1 MSLTKSHQYL
11 NYTDTQASTIA
22 ALGNAALVL
31 GGKKAQNLK
40 MIQKSLLFS
49 LVENVIFRKLRFG
62 IFVAFLENGNFSQF
76 LKVEQSLNLQRCER
90 SGPHFNFLSSTFVH
104 FWRRQNSNT
113 SALTQIALFP
123 IKTQIQLL
131 NSLRSLNK

>member
-49 LVENVIFRKLRFG
+49 LVANVIFRKLRFG

-76 LKVEQSLNLQRCER
+76 LKVEQKVSIYNVASEASHISIFLVPLLYIFGGVKIQILWLLLKSL
-90 SGPHFNFLSSTFVH
+90 F
-104 FWRRQNSNT
+104 
-113 SALTQIALFP
+113 FP
-123 IKTQIQLL
+123 
-131 NSLRSLNK
+131 

>member
-49 LVENVIFRKLRFG
+49 LVANVIFRKLRFG

-76 LKVEQSLNLQRCER
+76 LKVEQKVSIYNVSIFQFSIFLVPLLYIFGGVKIQILRLLLKSL
-90 SGPHFNFLSSTFVH
+90 F
-104 FWRRQNSNT
+104 
-113 SALTQIALFP
+113 FP
-123 IKTQIQLL
+123 
-131 NSLRSLNK
+131 

>member
-49 LVENVIFRKLRFG
+49 LVANVIFRKLRFG
-62 IFVAFLENGNFSQF
+62 IFVGFLENGNFSQF
-76 LKVEQSLNLQRCER
+76 LKVEQKVSIYNVACEASHISIFLVPLLYIFGGVKIQILRLLLKSL
-90 SGPHFNFLSSTFVH
+90 F
-104 FWRRQNSNT
+104 
-113 SALTQIALFP
+113 FP
-123 IKTQIQLL
+123 
-131 NSLRSLNK
+131 

>member
-49 LVENVIFRKLRFG
+49 LVANVIFRKLRFG

-76 LKVEQSLNLQRCER
+76 LKVEQKASIYNISIFLVPLLYIFGGVKIQILRLLLKSL
-90 SGPHFNFLSSTFVH
+90 F
-104 FWRRQNSNT
+104 
-113 SALTQIALFP
+113 FP
-123 IKTQIQLL
+123 
-131 NSLRSLNK
+131 